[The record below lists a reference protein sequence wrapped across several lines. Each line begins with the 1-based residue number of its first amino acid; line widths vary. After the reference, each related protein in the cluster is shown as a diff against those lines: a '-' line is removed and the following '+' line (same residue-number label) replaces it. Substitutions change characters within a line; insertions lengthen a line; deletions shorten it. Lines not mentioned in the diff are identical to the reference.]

1 MGNTVLQYESI
12 IKICKDIFTKKAK
25 DYGTA
30 WRVLRTSS
38 ITDQIFIKAQRIR
51 TIEEKGNQKIEEG
64 VRSEYIGIVNY
75 SIIGLMQLD
84 LEDDT
89 RTVFSME
96 ELSILFDKYGNEAKN
111 LMKDKNHDYGEAWR
125 EMRLSSLTDLLLMK
139 ILRIKQIEDNKGK
152 TIISEGIAAN
162 YLDMLN
168 YAVFALIRIE
178 EDKNN

>member
-64 VRSEYIGIVNY
+64 VRSEYIGIVNWTWKMIHEQCFQWKSSVY
-75 SIIGLMQLD
+75 FLINTG
-84 LEDDT
+84 
-89 RTVFSME
+89 
-96 ELSILFDKYGNEAKN
+96 
-111 LMKDKNHDYGEAWR
+111 
-125 EMRLSSLTDLLLMK
+125 MRP
-139 ILRIKQIEDNKGK
+139 RI
-152 TIISEGIAAN
+152 
-162 YLDMLN
+162 
-168 YAVFALIRIE
+168 
-178 EDKNN
+178 

>member
-1 MGNTVLQYESI
+1 MSKTATQYESI
-12 IKICKDIFTKKAK
+12 VKICKDIFTKKAK

-51 TIEEKGNQKIEEG
+51 TIEEKGSQKVDEG

-75 SIIGLMQLD
+75 SIIGLMQLQLD
-84 LEDDT
+84 GDT
-89 RTVFSME
+89 RME
-96 ELSILFDKYGNEAKN
+96 LPIEEVSTLFDKHMNQAKS
-111 LMKDKNHDYGEAWR
+111 LMENKNHDYGEAWR
-125 EMRLSSLTDLLLMK
+125 DMRISSLTDLLLMK

-152 TIISEGIAAN
+152 TIISEGIDAN
-162 YLDMLN
+162 YLDMIN

-178 EDKNN
+178 EGMA